1 MRKMDGKN
9 GKKGA
14 LNRRAKRS
22 AYLLRTPERFAQ
34 AGNVA
39 LRPYQEIAI
48 QAVVNSVQMKRG
60 MNFVWIF
67 PRQSGKDEALA
78 VLVQF
83 LLTRFEEFGGELVFF
98 NPTFKPQTE
107 TSMRRLETRLDSN
120 ILTMGKWKRR
130 SGYIYQ
136 INNAYCT
143 YLSADPTAHV
153 VSATANRLLVV
164 NEAQDVG
171 MLKYDK
177 DIDPMAA
184 SAHATKLF
192 AGTRWTGNTLLER
205 EYQMALEEEKKD
217 GLRRVFFFTAE
228 DVRKALPEYGISVDD
243 AIARLGRQHPLVKTQ
258 FFCETIDALEGM
270 FPEGRQALMKGS
282 HTARTEPEAG
292 KTYAFLIDVAG
303 QDEKQGQ
310 GKGPFDFATLRL
322 RGERSAQDALPSSG
336 DRLLRGEERDRD
348 STNLKIV
355 EVDMSTVGLIGKPS
369 YLTVFRKEWKG
380 ASQVMVFGA
389 VKGLVQTWRPMRIV
403 IDATGVGEGLWSL
416 LDNAFGE
423 ETVIPVKFTAKLK
436 SELGYGFIGIV
447 ESGRYREYHPFDEKL
462 RMQLEH
468 CRSEVMQGPSRS
480 MRWGVPDWT
489 KDRASGERV
498 HDDDLM
504 TAAMCT
510 MLDRMEWH
518 MPTGG
523 AVWTTPRD
531 PLLDMDSHF

>member
-1 MRKMDGKN
+1 MSTRC
-9 GKKGA
+9 
-14 LNRRAKRS
+14 KRY
-22 AYLLRTPERFAQ
+22 AYLLRRAERFPL

-39 LRPYQEIAI
+39 LRPYQEVAFKG
-48 QAVVNSVQMKRG
+48 VVNSVRKRRG
-60 MNFVWIF
+60 MNLVWIF
-67 PRQSGKDEALA
+67 PRQSGKDETLA
-78 VLVQF
+78 ILVQY
-83 LLTRFEEFGGELVFF
+83 LLVLFKNEGAEMVFF

-107 TSMRRLETRLDSN
+107 TSMRRLEARLSSN
-120 ILTMGKWKRR
+120 SITIGKWRRR

-136 INNAYCT
+136 MNNAFCT

-184 SAHATKLF
+184 STHATKLF

-205 EYQMALEEEKKD
+205 EYHMALEEEKKD
-217 GLRRVFFFTAE
+217 GLRRVFFFTADDIRE
-228 DVRKALPEYGISVDD
+228 AVPDFGKSVDA

-258 FFCETIDALEGM
+258 FFCETVDAQSGM

-292 KTYAFLIDVAG
+292 KTYAFLLDVAG
-303 QDEKQGQ
+303 QDEQGQ
-310 GKGPFDFATLRL
+310 GL
-322 RGERSAQDALPSSG
+322 RGQGSG
-336 DRLLRGEERDRD
+336 EKGIGEGRGRDRD

-355 EVDMSTVGLIGKPS
+355 EVDMSTVALMGKPS

-389 VKGLVQTWRPMRIV
+389 VRALVQTWKPMRIV

-423 ETVIPVKFTAKLK
+423 KTVIPVKFTAKIK
-436 SELGYGFIGIV
+436 SQLGYGFIGIV

-462 RMQLEH
+462 RLQLEY
-468 CRSEVMQGPSRS
+468 CRSEIVQGPSMA
-480 MRWGVPDWT
+480 MRWGVPDGT
-489 KDRASGERV
+489 RDRASGEPV

-510 MLDRMEWH
+510 LLDRMEWSFH
-518 MPTGG
+518 SK
-523 AVWTTPRD
+523 TTWAKPRD
-531 PLLDMDSHF
+531 PLEEMDRAF